1 MKPTYPTQW
10 LPSPYAINGDK
21 TVPVATN
28 ASQGRF
34 AADIGFPP
42 ETQKPIAQGG
52 IPPHRWDFNG
62 ALYQLSAI
70 LFYFQSGGMITWSKD
85 MQYIPPAI
93 VNYNGVYYACIKE
106 SGTETDA
113 KKAVQPGTDASY
125 WKNLFDF
132 LGGQSEAGGFVKVN
146 NTVTLT
152 GNATGSGKFNSAGDV
167 TISTVVNEAAQAPKW
182 KIARTVTLTGDVS
195 GAFSIDGTQN
205 VSFNTVCSVADKL
218 RYQRSITLS
227 GAVNGTAPFDG
238 SGNVVIPTTLDSSAG
253 GSMVPNWPAIMDRA
267 RDVTHTAEKNGYF
280 LTYFGNSGAGYVYI
294 NGWQSPWLRN
304 GGSEYT
310 IIFWPL
316 CKGDTYNASGG
327 GFKNLYWI
335 PCK

>member
-10 LPSPYAINGDK
+10 LPSPYAIDGDK

-93 VNYNGVYYACIKE
+93 VNYNDVYYACIKE
-106 SGTETDA
+106 SGTETSA

-132 LGGQSEAGGFVKVN
+132 LGDKSEAGGIVRAN

-152 GNATGSGKFNSAGDV
+152 GDATGSGRFNSAGDV
-167 TISTVVNEAAQAPKW
+167 SVAVDVNEAAQTPKW
-182 KIARTVTLTGDVS
+182 KTARSVALTCDVS
-195 GAFSIDGTQN
+195 GNFSIDGTQD
-205 VSFNTVCSVADKL
+205 VSFNTVCAVADRLPYWRDITLSVAD
-218 RYQRSITLS
+218 S
-227 GAVNGTAPFDG
+227 GTA
-238 SGNVVIPTTLDSSAG
+238 
-253 GSMVPNWPAIMDRA
+253 R
-267 RDVTHTAEKNGYF
+267 
-280 LTYFGNSGAGYVYI
+280 
-294 NGWQSPWLRN
+294 
-304 GGSEYT
+304 
-310 IIFWPL
+310 
-316 CKGDTYNASGG
+316 CGG
-327 GFKNLYWI
+327 GWNQGVRA
-335 PCK
+335 PC

>member
-10 LPSPYAINGDK
+10 LPSPYAIDGDK

-93 VNYNGVYYACIKE
+93 VNYNDVYYACIKE
-106 SGTETDA
+106 SGTETSA

-132 LGGQSEAGGFVKVN
+132 LGDKSEAGGIVRAN

-152 GNATGSGKFNSAGDV
+152 GDATGSGRFNSAGDV
-167 TISTVVNEAAQAPKW
+167 SVAVDVNEAAQAPKW
-182 KIARTVTLTGDVS
+182 KTARTVALTGDVS
-195 GAFSIDGTQN
+195 GNFSIDGTQN
-205 VSFNTVCSVADKL
+205 VSFNTVCSVTDRL
-218 RYQRSITLS
+218 RYWRDITLS
-227 GAVNGTAPFDG
+227 GAVSGTASFDG
-238 SGNVVIPTTLDSSAG
+238 SGNVVIPTTLNSSVA
-253 GSMVPNWPAIMDRA
+253 GSMVPNWPAITGRA
-267 RDVTHTAEKNGYF
+267 RDTTFTAENNGYF
-280 LTYFGNSGAGYVYI
+280 LTYYGDSGAGYVYI

-310 IIFWPL
+310 VTFWPIGR
-316 CKGDTYNASGG
+316 GDTYSAVGG
-327 GFKNLYWI
+327 GFQSLYWI

>member
-1 MKPTYPTQW
+1 MKPVYPTQW
-10 LPSPYAINGDK
+10 LPSPYAIDGDK

-93 VNYNGVYYACIKE
+93 VNYNGTYYACVKE

-113 KKAVQPGTDASY
+113 KKAIQPGTNSAY

-132 LGGQSEAGGFVKVN
+132 LGDKSEAGGFVKTN

-152 GNATGSGKFNSAGDV
+152 GDATGSGKFNSAGNAS
-167 TISTVVNEAAQAPKW
+167 ITVDVNEAAQTPKW
-182 KIARTVTLTGDVS
+182 KTARTVTLTGDVTGS
-195 GAFSIDGTQN
+195 FSIDGTKN
-205 VSFNTVCSVADKL
+205 VSVDTTCSVADKL
-218 RYQRSITLS
+218 RYRRYITLS
-227 GAVNGTAPFDG
+227 GAINGTASFDG
-238 SGNVVIPTTLDSSAG
+238 SSNVVIPTTMDSSAG
-253 GSMVPNWPAIMDRA
+253 GSMVPNWPALTVRSNN
-267 RDVTHTAEKNGYF
+267 TQYTANENGY
-280 LTYFGNSGAGYVYI
+280 LYTNWGDSSAGNVYI
-294 NGWQSPWLRN
+294 NGWQSTWIRN
-304 GGSEYT
+304 GGSEYVPT
-310 IIFWPL
+310 IWPI
-316 CKGDTYNASGG
+316 CKGDTYRTDGG
-327 GFKNLYWI
+327 IRNLFWI

>member
-10 LPSPYAINGDK
+10 LSSPYAIYGDK

-42 ETQKPIAQGG
+42 ETQKPITQGG

-93 VNYNGVYYACIKE
+93 VNYNDVYYACIKE
-106 SGTETDA
+106 SGTETSA
-113 KKAVQPGTDASY
+113 KKAVRPGTDASY
-125 WKNLFDF
+125 WRNLFDF
-132 LGGQSEAGGFVKVN
+132 LVDKSEAGGIVKAN

-152 GNATGSGKFNSAGDV
+152 GDATGSGRFNSAGDV
-167 TISTVVNEAAQAPKW
+167 SVAVDVNEAAQTPKW
-182 KIARTVTLTGDVS
+182 KTARTVALTGDVS
-195 GAFSIDGTQN
+195 GNFSIDGTQN
-205 VSFNTVCSVADKL
+205 VSFNTVCSVTDRL
-218 RYQRSITLS
+218 RYWRNITLS
-227 GAVNGTAPFDG
+227 GAVSGTASFNG
-238 SGNVVIPTTLDSSAG
+238 SGNVVIPTTLNSSVA
-253 GSMVPNWPAIMDRA
+253 GSMVPNWPAITGRA
-267 RDVTHTAEKNGYF
+267 RDTTFTAENNGYF
-280 LTYFGNSGAGYVYI
+280 LTYYGDSGAGYVYI

-310 IIFWPL
+310 VTLWPI
-316 CKGDTYNASGG
+316 CRGDTYSAVGG
-327 GFKNLYWI
+327 SFQSLYWI

>member
-1 MKPTYPTQW
+1 MKPVYPTQW
-10 LPSPYAINGDK
+10 LPSPYAIDGDK

-132 LGGQSEAGGFVKVN
+132 LGGQSEAGGFVKAN

-218 RYQRSITLS
+218 RYPRSITLS
-227 GAVNGTAPFDG
+227 GAINGTAPFDG

-253 GSMVPNWPAIMDRA
+253 GSMVPNWPAIAGRA

-280 LTYFGNSGAGYVYI
+280 LTYFGNSEAGYVHI

-310 IIFWPL
+310 ITFWPL